1 MNMYDNI
8 LNKML
13 ATECSSA
20 WKKIHCDQEV
30 NIPEFN
36 LVQSWKEKKPI
47 DVIYLKI
54 SKKNYNILFNRYRK
68 KVRKNKKA

>member
-1 MNMYDNI
+1 MYDNI

-36 LVQSWKEKKPI
+36 LVQSWKEKKT
-47 DVIYLKI
+47 
-54 SKKNYNILFNRYRK
+54 YRCNLPQDK
-68 KVRKNKKA
+68 QEKL